1 MGNGAPPLNNGWAE
15 YQRLVLAELE
25 RHNKLIE
32 VIDTKLSEIQLALAL
47 MKERNGQTDQEIKER
62 NRKVDKQLEA
72 IGNNHSNLDARVK
85 NLETSSDIESAIQ
98 RYKKWIFGTM
108 VLLLG
113 SIIIPLVKILFFS

>member
-1 MGNGAPPLNNGWAE
+1 MSNGSPPLNNGWAE

-47 MKERNGQTDQEIKER
+47 MKERNGQIDQDIKER
-62 NRKVDKQLEA
+62 NRKVDDQLA
-72 IGNNHSNLDARVK
+72 TMGNNHSALDTRVK
-85 NLETSSDIESAIQ
+85 NLERSTDIESAIQ

-108 VLLLG
+108 VLLLS
-113 SIIIPLVKILFFS
+113 SIVIPLVKILFFN